1 MLTLL
6 MLALSDPAAA
16 SSSAITS
23 RDLGVVSAPRED
35 MHRCGD
41 PLMQARQGHVG
52 AMTLDRSLDDGQVR
66 RYLLLD
72 RRDQKNCP
80 LPISYAVPDQ
90 RALAARRAPA
100 AGARTTAGAA
110 LGLILFLGLFLLAVL
125 PGAFAHVAE
134 MRDAGKGRAEGGGL

>member
-16 SSSAITS
+16 PSSEMTG
-23 RDLGVVSAPRED
+23 RDPVVVSAPRED
-35 MHRCGD
+35 TQRCGD
-41 PLMQARQGHVG
+41 PLMQARQSGVS

-72 RRDQKNCP
+72 RRDQNNCP

-90 RALAARRAPA
+90 RALGPN
-100 AGARTTAGAA
+100 
-110 LGLILFLGLFLLAVL
+110 LISVQ
-125 PGAFAHVAE
+125 PGAG
-134 MRDAGKGRAEGGGL
+134 MRPAPPAPRR

>member
-23 RDLGVVSAPRED
+23 RDLTVSAARAD
-35 MHRCGD
+35 ALRCGD
-41 PLMQARQGHVG
+41 PLMQARQGGAG

-72 RRDQKNCP
+72 RRDQNNCP
-80 LPISYAVPDQ
+80 VPISYAVPDR
-90 RALAARRAPA
+90 RALGRNLMPAQPDVGVTPAPPAPRR
-100 AGARTTAGAA
+100 
-110 LGLILFLGLFLLAVL
+110 
-125 PGAFAHVAE
+125 
-134 MRDAGKGRAEGGGL
+134 

>member
-16 SSSAITS
+16 SSSATTG
-23 RDLGVVSAPRED
+23 RDFVVVSEPRED
-35 MHRCGD
+35 MRRCGD

-52 AMTLDRSLDDGQVR
+52 AMTLDCSLDDGQVR

-72 RRDQKNCP
+72 RRDQNNCP

-90 RALAARRAPA
+90 RALGRNLMPSEPDVGAPPAPPAPRR
-100 AGARTTAGAA
+100 
-110 LGLILFLGLFLLAVL
+110 
-125 PGAFAHVAE
+125 
-134 MRDAGKGRAEGGGL
+134 

>member
-16 SSSAITS
+16 SSSVMTG
-23 RDLGVVSAPRED
+23 RDPVVVSVPRED
-35 MHRCGD
+35 AQRCGD
-41 PLMQARQGHVG
+41 PLLQAGAG

-72 RRDQKNCP
+72 RRDQNNCP

-90 RALAARRAPA
+90 RASGRNLMPAQPDVARRPAPPTP
-100 AGARTTAGAA
+100 R
-110 LGLILFLGLFLLAVL
+110 
-125 PGAFAHVAE
+125 
-134 MRDAGKGRAEGGGL
+134 R